1 MAVRDVGRVLDIPY
15 AQVDNV
21 AKMIPME
28 LGITIEKALKSNP
41 ELRQAYESDEVVKNL
56 VDMSMRL
63 EGLPRHTSIHAA
75 GVVIGS
81 KPLDEFVPLSR
92 GADNVITTQFTMTTI
107 EELGL
112 LKMDFLGLRTLTVI
126 QDEIGRAHV

>member
-1 MAVRDVGRVLDIPY
+1 MAARMAVRDVGRVLDIPY

-75 GVVIGS
+75 GVVIGQC
-81 KPLDEFVPLSR
+81 
-92 GADNVITTQFTMTTI
+92 VIAWI
-107 EELGL
+107 AA
-112 LKMDFLGLRTLTVI
+112 FLVKIVGVL
-126 QDEIGRAHV
+126 IGF